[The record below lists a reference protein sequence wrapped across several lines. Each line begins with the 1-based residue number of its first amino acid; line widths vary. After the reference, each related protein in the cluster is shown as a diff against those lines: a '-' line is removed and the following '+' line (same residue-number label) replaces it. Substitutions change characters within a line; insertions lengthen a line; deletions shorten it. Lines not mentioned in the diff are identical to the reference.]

1 MSRKITVGITIE
13 FTKEDADEII
23 ELLRE
28 LLDHTWQDSD
38 TEVFGEDQEGYH
50 LLATYAYPLATPSG
64 PFNLRSL

>member
-38 TEVFGEDQEGYH
+38 TEVFGEDQEG
-50 LLATYAYPLATPSG
+50 
-64 PFNLRSL
+64 